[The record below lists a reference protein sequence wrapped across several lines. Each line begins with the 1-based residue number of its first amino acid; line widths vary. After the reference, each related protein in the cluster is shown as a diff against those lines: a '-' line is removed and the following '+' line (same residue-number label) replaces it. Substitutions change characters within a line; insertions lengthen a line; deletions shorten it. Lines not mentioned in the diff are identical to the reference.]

1 MLTIYNRKDRA
12 MKVANRE
19 YRNMAYNIAHE
30 VRDGD
35 GEPSYIV
42 EGYASTFE
50 PYKLIEID
58 GEDYN
63 ERIEPT
69 AFDEADLS
77 DVVYR
82 IDHEG
87 RVYARSSAGT
97 IKLEIDEHGL
107 HQITDLSRTRAAQEH
122 FEDIR
127 AGNYPQ
133 MSFAFTV
140 DADHY
145 EAETRTRVIDRIKK
159 VFDISA
165 VSFPANPT
173 TELHVRDY
181 FDGVIEAEKAAEA
194 ERLAAEEAE
203 RRDSERRAEIS
214 KKIKEV
220 IK

>member
-1 MLTIYNRKDRA
+1 MSKE
-12 MKVANRE
+12 RE
-19 YRNMAYNIAHE
+19 YRNMTFE
-30 VRDGD
+30 VRKDGD
-35 GEPSYIV
+35 QPSFLV

-63 ERIEPT
+63 ERIMPN
-69 AFDEADLS
+69 AFDEADLT

-82 IDHEG
+82 VDHEG
-87 RVYARSSAGT
+87 KVFARSSAGT
-97 IKLEIDEHGL
+97 IKLDIDEHGL
-107 HQITDLSRTRAAQEH
+107 HQVTDLSKTRAGKEH
-122 FEDIR
+122 FEEIA

-140 DADHY
+140 SEEHYDAD
-145 EAETRTRVIDRIKK
+145 TRTRIIDRIGK

-181 FDGVIEAEKAAEA
+181 FNGVIEAEKAAEA
-194 ERLAAEEAE
+194 ERLQAEEE
-203 RRDSERRAEIS
+203 RRSDLKRRQKLAKHIQEELS
-214 KKIKEV
+214 K
-220 IK
+220 

>member
-1 MLTIYNRKDRA
+1 MSRE
-12 MKVANRE
+12 RE
-19 YRNMAYNIAHE
+19 YRNMTFE
-30 VRDGD
+30 VRKDGA
-35 GEPSYIV
+35 EPSFLV

-69 AFDEADLS
+69 AFDEADMT

-82 IDHEG
+82 IDHDG
-87 RVYARSSAGT
+87 RVFARSSAGT
-97 IKLEIDEHGL
+97 IKLDIDERGL
-107 HQITDLSRTRAAQEH
+107 HHITDLSKTSASREH
-122 FEDIR
+122 FEDIE

-140 DADHY
+140 GADHY
-145 EAETRTRVIDRIKK
+145 DAETRTRIIDRIDK

-173 TELHVRDY
+173 TEIHVRDY
-181 FDGVIEAEKAAEA
+181 FNGVIEMEKAAEA
-194 ERLAAEEAE
+194 ERLQAEEE
-203 RRDSERRAEIS
+203 RRRDLERRHEIANN
-214 KKIKEV
+214 IKEA
-220 IK
+220 IAK

>member
-1 MLTIYNRKDRA
+1 MKD
-12 MKVANRE
+12 RE
-19 YRNMAYNIAHE
+19 YRNMTFE
-30 VRDGD
+30 VRQDGA
-35 GEPSYIV
+35 EPSFLV

-69 AFDEADLS
+69 AFDEADMS

-97 IKLEIDEHGL
+97 IKLDIDERGL
-107 HQITDLSRTRAAQEH
+107 HHITDLSKTSGSREH
-122 FEDIR
+122 FEDIE
-127 AGNYPQ
+127 AGLYPQ

-140 DADHY
+140 GADHY
-145 EAETRTRVIDRIKK
+145 DAETRTRIIDRIDK

-165 VSFPANPT
+165 VSFPSNPT

-181 FDGVIEAEKAAEA
+181 FNGVIEMEKAAEA
-194 ERLAAEEAE
+194 ERQKAEEA
-203 RRDSERRAEIS
+203 RRSDLKRRHELRS
-214 KKIKEV
+214 KIMEV
-220 IK
+220 LK

>member
-1 MLTIYNRKDRA
+1 M
-12 MKVANRE
+12 NRE
-19 YRNMAYNIAHE
+19 YRNMTFQVKE
-30 VRDGD
+30 DGA
-35 GEPSYIV
+35 EPSFLV
-42 EGYASTFE
+42 EGYASTFQ

-58 GEDYN
+58 GLDYN

-87 RVYARSSAGT
+87 KVFARSSAGT
-97 IKLEIDEHGL
+97 IKLDIDGHGL
-107 HQITDLSRTRAAQEH
+107 HQITDLGRTKAGQEH
-122 FEDIR
+122 FEEIK

-140 DADHY
+140 KEDHYDAD
-145 EAETRTRVIDRIKK
+145 TRTRIIDRVGK

-181 FDGVIEAEKAAEA
+181 FNGVIEMEKSAEA
-194 ERLAAEEAE
+194 ERLAAEEARRSDLE
-203 RRDSERRAEIS
+203 RREEL
-214 KKIKEV
+214 KKQIEEV
-220 IK
+220 LAL

>member
-1 MLTIYNRKDRA
+1 
-12 MKVANRE
+12 MKVRE
-19 YRNMAYNIAHE
+19 YRNMAYE
-30 VRDGD
+30 VRQDGD
-35 GEPSYIV
+35 EPSFLV

-63 ERIEPT
+63 EQIDPK
-69 AFDEADLS
+69 AFDDADLS

-87 RVYARSSAGT
+87 KVYARTSAGT
-97 IKLEIDEHGL
+97 VKINIDAQGL
-107 HQITDLSRTRAAQEH
+107 HQITDLSKTAAGREH
-122 FEDIR
+122 FEEIK

-133 MSFAFTV
+133 MSFAFIV
-140 DADHY
+140 GADHY
-145 EAETRTRVIDRIKK
+145 DAETRTRIIDRIDK

-181 FDGVIEAEKAAEA
+181 FNGVIEAEKAAEA
-194 ERLAAEEAE
+194 ERLKAEEE
-203 RRDSERRAEIS
+203 RRSDLAKREELKKTLQGVIS
-214 KKIKEV
+214 
-220 IK
+220 

>member
-1 MLTIYNRKDRA
+1 MSE
-12 MKVANRE
+12 RE
-19 YRNMAYNIAHE
+19 YRNMTFE
-30 VRDGD
+30 VREDGD
-35 GEPSYIV
+35 KPSFLV

-69 AFDEADLS
+69 AFDEADMT

-82 IDHEG
+82 VDHEG
-87 RVYARSSAGT
+87 KVYARSSAGT
-97 IKLEIDEHGL
+97 IKLDIDEHGL
-107 HQITDLSRTRAAQEH
+107 HQITDLSKTRAAQEH
-122 FEDIR
+122 FEEIA

-140 DADHY
+140 AEDHY
-145 EAETRTRVIDRIKK
+145 DAESRTRIIDRIAK

-181 FDGVIEAEKAAEA
+181 FNGVIEAEKAAEA
-194 ERLAAEEAE
+194 ERLRAEEE
-203 RRDSERRAEIS
+203 RRRDLEHREELA

-220 IK
+220 ISK

>member
-1 MLTIYNRKDRA
+1 MSE
-12 MKVANRE
+12 RE
-19 YRNMAYNIAHE
+19 YRNMTYE
-30 VRDGD
+30 VREDGD
-35 GEPSYIV
+35 KPSFLV

-50 PYKLIEID
+50 PYKLVEID

-69 AFDEADLS
+69 AFDEADMT

-82 IDHEG
+82 VDHEG
-87 RVYARSSAGT
+87 KVYARSSAGT
-97 IKLEIDEHGL
+97 IKLDIDEHGL
-107 HQITDLSRTRAAQEH
+107 HQITDLSKTRAAQEH
-122 FEDIR
+122 FEEIA

-140 DADHY
+140 AEDHY
-145 EAETRTRVIDRIKK
+145 DAESRTRIIDRIAK

-181 FDGVIEAEKAAEA
+181 FNGVIEAEKAAEA
-194 ERLAAEEAE
+194 ERLKAEEE
-203 RRDSERRAEIS
+203 RRRDLERREELA

-220 IK
+220 ISK

>member
-1 MLTIYNRKDRA
+1 MSE
-12 MKVANRE
+12 RE
-19 YRNMAYNIAHE
+19 YRNMAYT
-30 VRDGD
+30 VREDGD
-35 GEPSYIV
+35 KPSFLV

-69 AFDEADLS
+69 AFEGADMS

-82 IDHEG
+82 IDHAG

-97 IKLEIDEHGL
+97 VKLDIDEHGL
-107 HQITDLSRTRAAQEH
+107 HQVTDLSRTRAGQEH
-122 FEDIR
+122 FEDIV

-140 DADHY
+140 GEDHYDAD
-145 EAETRTRVIDRIKK
+145 TRTRVIDRIEK
-159 VFDISA
+159 VYDISA

-181 FDGVIEAEKAAEA
+181 FNGVIEAEKAAEA
-194 ERLAAEEAE
+194 ERLQAEEE
-203 RRDSERRAEIS
+203 RRSDLAKREELKKRIQEELS
-214 KKIKEV
+214 K
-220 IK
+220 

>member
-1 MLTIYNRKDRA
+1 MTQT
-12 MKVANRE
+12 NRE
-19 YRNMAYNIAHE
+19 YRNMTFE
-30 VRDGD
+30 VRTDGD
-35 GEPSYIV
+35 EPSFLV

-69 AFDEADLS
+69 AFDGADLS

-87 RVYARSSAGT
+87 KVYARSSAGT
-97 IKLEIDEHGL
+97 VKLDIDEHGL
-107 HQITDLSRTRAAQEH
+107 HQITDLSRTRAAREH
-122 FEDIR
+122 YEDIV

-140 DADHY
+140 AEDHY
-145 EAETRTRVIDRIKK
+145 DAESRTRIIDRIAK

-181 FDGVIEAEKAAEA
+181 FNGVIEAEKAAEA
-194 ERLAAEEAE
+194 ERLQAEEE
-203 RRDSERRAEIS
+203 RRSDLARREEIK
-214 KKIKEV
+214 KKIEEV
-220 IK
+220 LS

>member
-1 MLTIYNRKDRA
+1 MSNE
-12 MKVANRE
+12 RE
-19 YRNMAYNIAHE
+19 YRNMAFK
-30 VRDGD
+30 VRKDGD
-35 GEPSYIV
+35 EPSFLV

-69 AFDEADLS
+69 AFDEADMS

-87 RVYARSSAGT
+87 KVFARSSAGT
-97 IKLEIDEHGL
+97 IKLDIDEHGL
-107 HQITDLSRTRAAQEH
+107 HQVTDLGKTRAGKEH
-122 FEDIR
+122 FEEIA

-140 DADHY
+140 AEEHY
-145 EAETRTRVIDRIKK
+145 DAETRTRIIDRVGK

-165 VSFPANPT
+165 VSFPANPS

-181 FDGVIEAEKAAEA
+181 FNGVIEAEKAAEA
-194 ERLAAEEAE
+194 ERLQAEEE
-203 RRDSERRAEIS
+203 RRSDLAKREEL
-214 KKIKEV
+214 KQKITEV
-220 IK
+220 ITK

>member
-1 MLTIYNRKDRA
+1 MDRNIELVTITRPK
-12 MKVANRE
+12 RE
-19 YRNMAYNIAHE
+19 YRNMTFE
-30 VRDGD
+30 VREEGT
-35 GEPSYIV
+35 EPSFLV

-69 AFDEADLS
+69 SFDEADMT

-87 RVYARSSAGT
+87 KVFARSSAGT
-97 IKLEIDEHGL
+97 IKLDIDEHGL
-107 HQITDLSRTRAAQEH
+107 HQVTDLGRTRAGQEH
-122 FEDIR
+122 FEEIK

-140 DADHY
+140 AEDHYDAD
-145 EAETRTRVIDRIKK
+145 TRTRIIDRIGK

-173 TELHVRDY
+173 TELHVRNY
-181 FDGVIEAEKAAEA
+181 FNGVIEAEKAAEA
-194 ERLAAEEAE
+194 ERLQAEEE
-203 RRDSERRAEIS
+203 RRSDLAKREELK
-214 KKIKEV
+214 KKITEELSK
-220 IK
+220 

>member
-1 MLTIYNRKDRA
+1 M
-12 MKVANRE
+12 NRE
-19 YRNMAYNIAHE
+19 YRNMTFE
-30 VRDGD
+30 VREEGT
-35 GEPSYIV
+35 EPSFLV

-50 PYKLIEID
+50 PYKLFEMD
-58 GEDYN
+58 GVPIY

-69 AFDEADLS
+69 AFDETDMT

-82 IDHEG
+82 VDHEG

-97 IKLEIDEHGL
+97 IKIDIDEHGL
-107 HQITDLSRTRAAQEH
+107 HQVTDLSKTSSAREH
-122 FEDIR
+122 FEEIK

-140 DADHY
+140 
-145 EAETRTRVIDRIKK
+145 AEEHFDDENKTRIIDRVGK

-181 FDGVIEAEKAAEA
+181 FNGVIEAEKAAEA
-194 ERLAAEEAE
+194 ERLKAEEE
-203 RRDSERRAEIS
+203 RRSDLAKREELK
-214 KKIKEV
+214 KKITEELSK
-220 IK
+220 

>member
-1 MLTIYNRKDRA
+1 MSE
-12 MKVANRE
+12 RE
-19 YRNMAYNIAHE
+19 YRNMTYE
-30 VRDGD
+30 VSEDGA
-35 GEPSYIV
+35 EPSFLV

-63 ERIEPT
+63 ERIMPT
-69 AFDEADLS
+69 AFDEADMT

-87 RVYARSSAGT
+87 KVFARSSAGS
-97 IKLEIDEHGL
+97 IKLDIDEHGL
-107 HQITDLSRTRAAQEH
+107 HQVTDLGRTKAGQEH
-122 FEDIR
+122 FEEIK

-140 DADHY
+140 AEDHYDAD
-145 EAETRTRVIDRIKK
+145 TRTRIIDRIGK

-181 FDGVIEAEKAAEA
+181 FNGVIEAEKAAEA
-194 ERLAAEEAE
+194 ERLQAEEE
-203 RRDSERRAEIS
+203 RRSDLAKREELK
-214 KKIKEV
+214 KKITEELSK
-220 IK
+220 

>member
-1 MLTIYNRKDRA
+1 MTQN
-12 MKVANRE
+12 NRE
-19 YRNMAYNIAHE
+19 YRNMTFE
-30 VRDGD
+30 VREDGN
-35 GEPSYIV
+35 EPSFLV

-50 PYKLIEID
+50 PYKMIEID
-58 GEDYN
+58 GLDYN
-63 ERIEPT
+63 ERIDKN

-87 RVYARSSAGT
+87 KVYARSSAGT
-97 IKLEIDEHGL
+97 IQLDIDDHGL
-107 HQITDLSRTRAAQEH
+107 HQVTDLSRTRSGQEH
-122 FEDIR
+122 FEDIK

-140 DADHY
+140 KEDHY
-145 EAETRTRVIDRIKK
+145 DPDTRTRVIDRISK

-181 FDGVIEAEKAAEA
+181 FDGVIEAEKIAEA
-194 ERLAAEEAE
+194 ERLQAEEDRRRDLE
-203 RRDSERRAEIS
+203 RREELK
-214 KKIKEV
+214 KKIQEV
-220 IK
+220 ITS